1 MELPKRKAK
10 RIKEDN
16 RKVISKKQ
24 DKLSDEEKELLDIIA
39 GMIVSVIAKE
49 TDKNP

>member
-1 MELPKRKAK
+1 MEPLKRKAK

-16 RKVISKKQ
+16 RKVISKKH
-24 DKLSDEEKELLDIIA
+24 DNLSDEEKELLDIIE
-39 GMIVSVIAKE
+39 GMMVSVITKG